1 MNQTSLSN
9 QALILIAGKIS
20 AFAFSFFV
28 PIALVRLYSQEQY
41 GLFQQVLL
49 IFNTFFAVL
58 QLGMV
63 NSLLYFYPRDLEK
76 RKALLSQTFFFL
88 LAAGILFG
96 ISLFIFQNQIADY
109 FNNPK
114 LKPILPL
121 LGIYLLLMLVSSFL
135 EILFI
140 VEGNALKASALIFFT
155 GFLRFCFLIGAS
167 LILRDV
173 FALLSALTGIA
184 VLRVTILI
192 FYLSKNYNLSFG
204 NFNRDYFL
212 SQLKYSLPFG
222 LAGIFVI
229 LTTTIDKYFI
239 SYFYDSE
246 VYAIYAIG
254 CFQVPIV
261 ALIFDPV
268 IHIIL
273 PRISKL
279 HKESDISKMH
289 NLWQKAA
296 SKLSLLGFPLFV
308 LCFIL
313 ANQIVVFLFT
323 ENYKD
328 SVPIFMIYLLLL
340 PRQTTNYGVILRA
353 YGETKYISKTCF
365 ASLAVAAT
373 LMLPS
378 IKAFGISGPPMVV
391 VFSLYLTAYLQL
403 SKTRKLLK
411 VNWLKL
417 LPWNDFLR
425 NFAAA
430 ALIGLIVYYAISSIS
445 LSPLFSILLSSL
457 LFFTIYIT
465 VACRCQFLAD
475 NDKKIVADFLS
486 KAWIKLSPSS

>member
-1 MNQTSLSN
+1 MKQTSLSN

-63 NSLLYFYPRDLEK
+63 NSLLYFYPRDIEK
-76 RKALLSQTFFFL
+76 RQALLSQTLFFL
-88 LAAGILFG
+88 LAAGTLFG
-96 ISLFIFQNQIADY
+96 ISLFFFQNLIADY
-109 FNNPK
+109 FNNPQIGP
-114 LKPILPL
+114 LLPL

-140 VEGNALKASALIFFT
+140 VEENALKASLLTFFT
-155 GFLRFCFLIGAS
+155 GFFRFCFLIGAS

-173 FALLSALTGIA
+173 FVLLSALTGIA
-184 VLRVTILI
+184 VLRVAILI
-192 FYLSKNYNLSFG
+192 FYLSKNYKLSFG
-204 NFNRDYFL
+204 NFSRSYFFT
-212 SQLKYSLPFG
+212 QLKYSLPFG

-239 SYFYDSE
+239 SYFYDSKI
-246 VYAIYAIG
+246 YAIYAIG

-273 PRISKL
+273 PKISKL
-279 HKESDISKMH
+279 HQESDIPQMH
-289 NLWQKAA
+289 SLWQKAA
-296 SKLSLLGFPLFV
+296 SKLSLIGFPLLV
-308 LCFIL
+308 LFLIL

-323 ENYKD
+323 ENYQD
-328 SVPIFMIYLLLL
+328 SVPILMIYLLLL
-340 PRQTTNYGVILRA
+340 PRQMTNYGVILRA

-365 ASLAVAAT
+365 ASLAVAAA
-373 LMLPS
+373 LMFPS
-378 IKAFGISGPPMVV
+378 IKAFGITGPPMVV

-403 SKTRKLLK
+403 SKTKKLLQ
-411 VNWLKL
+411 VTWLKL

-425 NFAAA
+425 NFTAA
-430 ALIGLIVYYAISSIS
+430 ALIGFIVYFAILSIS
-445 LSPLFSILLSSL
+445 LSPLLSILLSSL
-457 LFFTIYIT
+457 LFFAIYIT
-465 VACRCQFLAD
+465 VAYRYQLLAD
-475 NDKKIVADFLS
+475 NDKKIIADFLS

>member
-1 MNQTSLSN
+1 MKQSSLSN
-9 QALILIAGKIS
+9 QAIILIAGKMF

-63 NSLLYFYPRDLEK
+63 NSLLYFYTREPEN

-88 LAAGILFG
+88 LSAGLLFG
-96 ISLFIFQNQIADY
+96 TSLLFFQNQVADY
-109 FNNPK
+109 FGNPQIEP
-114 LKPILPL
+114 LLPL
-121 LGIYLLLMLVSSFL
+121 LAIYLLLMLVSSIL

-140 VEGNALKASALIFFT
+140 VEENAVKASLMIFFT
-155 GFLRFCFLIGAS
+155 GFLRFSFLIGAS

-173 FALLSALTGIA
+173 FVLLSALIGIA
-184 VLRVTILI
+184 LLRAAILV
-192 FYLSKNYNLSFG
+192 FYLFKNYQLSFVH
-204 NFNRDYFL
+204 FNKDHFF

-246 VYAIYAIG
+246 IYAVYAIG

-268 IHIIL
+268 ITIIL

-289 NLWQKAA
+289 ILWQKAA
-296 SKLSLLGFPLFV
+296 SKLSLIGFPLFV
-308 LCFIL
+308 LCVIL

-323 ENYKD
+323 ETYTD
-328 SVPIFMIYLLLL
+328 SVPIFIVFLLLL
-340 PRQTTNYGVILRA
+340 PRQMTNYGVILRA
-353 YGETKYISKTCF
+353 YGETKYISKSCF
-365 ASLAVAAT
+365 AGLVVTAV
-373 LMLPS
+373 LMFPS
-378 IKAFGISGPPMVV
+378 IKVFGIVGPPLVV
-391 VFSLYLTAYLQL
+391 VSSLYLTAFLQL
-403 SKTRKLLK
+403 SKTRRLLK
-411 VNWLKL
+411 VSWLKL

-430 ALIGLIVYYAISSIS
+430 ALIGLIVHFAILSIS
-445 LSPLFSILLSSL
+445 LSPLLSILLSSL
-457 LFFTIYIT
+457 FFFTIYIT
-465 VACRCQFLAD
+465 VAYRYQLLAE
-475 NDKKIVADFLS
+475 NDKKIIADFLS
-486 KAWIKLSPSS
+486 KAWIKLSPSR